1 MLARANR
8 KKLGKPLIEP
18 QLGNDPDEVDVLD
31 DLDRVLVGDGG
42 EGGGCIAV
50 WLSRLELL
58 YPLSSLKTIKYDS
71 MRKEKNTKTTAKE
84 LAPSAL
90 PANVPVRSVV
100 R

>member
-1 MLARANR
+1 MIICHCTFGPEGFGVACHLRMLARANR

-50 WLSRLELL
+50 
-58 YPLSSLKTIKYDS
+58 
-71 MRKEKNTKTTAKE
+71 
-84 LAPSAL
+84 
-90 PANVPVRSVV
+90 
-100 R
+100 